1 MAQLDPGQIFLGGLL
16 NAPGFVDDMI
26 ATTNPNIAQR
36 DPLDDIK
43 NNVDP
48 DYLRKLEITSPGA
61 FKDGKEEKPVDISD
75 WVIPDRAQ
83 GQYGPNVAM
92 NFTGAKDF
100 VKGFGQRVGD
110 FLQFVPG
117 SEEDP
122 RTLDGAP
129 MPGGMDPNYE
139 ALPPGA
145 KERFNNMLEGKE
157 SPIKVGW

>member
-1 MAQLDPGQIFLGGLL
+1 MAGFNPGQAFLMAKTRPDLEDPSYTDARRKNDGTDYDFSDVLKNVPKGPQ
-16 NAPGFVDDMI
+16 PG
-26 ATTNPNIAQR
+26 T
-36 DPLDDIK
+36 DPLTGMPLDL
-43 NNVDP
+43 V
-48 DYLRKLEITSPGA
+48 
-61 FKDGKEEKPVDISD
+61 
-75 WVIPDRAQ
+75 Q
-83 GQYGPNVAM
+83 GQSGPDVAM

-100 VKGFGQRVGD
+100 ARGFGQRLGD

-145 KERFNNMLEGKE
+145 KERFNNMIEGKE
-157 SPIKVGW
+157 SPIQVGW